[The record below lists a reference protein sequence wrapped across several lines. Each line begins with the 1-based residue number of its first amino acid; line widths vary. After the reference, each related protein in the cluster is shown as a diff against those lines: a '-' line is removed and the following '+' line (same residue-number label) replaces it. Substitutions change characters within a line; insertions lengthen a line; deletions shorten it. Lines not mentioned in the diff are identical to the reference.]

1 MPNIEAHALAATL
14 RACVREGEPYEAIT
28 RASLLAAD
36 LLERQATQLAAL
48 RTGADTEDLHAA
60 FALATDLSRQLG
72 EADARVR
79 DARRQALEEAA
90 GLCDGSYPG
99 CAAAIRALAD
109 KPAAG
114 GADD

>member
-1 MPNIEAHALAATL
+1 MPNIQATALAATL

-28 RASLLAAD
+28 RAGLLAAD
-36 LLERQATQLAAL
+36 MLERQAAQLSAL

-60 FALATDLSRQLG
+60 
-72 EADARVR
+72 ADARVR
-79 DARRQALEEAA
+79 NARRQALEEAA

-99 CAAAIRALAD
+99 CAAAIRALTD

-114 GADD
+114 GADV